1 MNIFENEQTTIEI
14 AGIPLG
20 GQPGEL
26 PTVLIGSFGHPGHK
40 IIQDFKKGVFDKTEA
55 ERVLNQQDLLSE
67 QTGNPAMVDVMGTTP
82 EALITFIN
90 FVADTTDVPFLI
102 DGTHV
107 ETRLAAAQY
116 SLECGLGERAIYNSI
131 DYYSTDEELQQL
143 KEIGLKNTILLAFN
157 PLNALVDGSLEIV
170 SGTPS
175 QKGLLEKSNNAQ
187 ITNNLIDT
195 GVFDVPSIGLA
206 ARTIHAMK
214 SHLGLPVGC
223 APANGIGKWKDKV
236 CSDFSYEAYTACA
249 AAAGAIP
256 MVQGADFIIYGP
268 IVFADQVFP
277 VCAMTDA
284 IVAYHARQY
293 GVRTKI
299 KTHPLHRIF

>member
-1 MNIFENEQTTIEI
+1 MSVFKNKQTTVEI

-40 IIQDFKKGVFDKTEA
+40 IMQDFKKGLFDKDEA
-55 ERVLNQQDLLSE
+55 EKVLNQQDLLSD
-67 QTGNPAMVDVMGTTP
+67 QTGNPAMVDVMGITS
-82 EALITFIN
+82 EALITLIN
-90 FVADTTDVPFLI
+90 FVADTTNAPFLI

-107 ETRLAAAQY
+107 ETRLAAARHT
-116 SLECGLGERAIYNSI
+116 LECGLGERAIYNSI
-131 DYYSTDEELQQL
+131 DYNSTDEELQQL
-143 KEIGLKNTILLAFN
+143 QAIGISNAILLAFN
-157 PLNALVDGSLEIV
+157 PHNVLVDGSLEIV
-170 SGTPS
+170 SGTPT
-175 QKGLLEKSNNAQ
+175 QKGLLEKSHKAQ
-187 ITNNLIDT
+187 ITNSLIDT

-206 ARTIHAMK
+206 AQTIHAMK
-214 SHLGLPVGC
+214 SHFGLPVGC

-236 CSDFSYEAYTACA
+236 CADFSFDAYTACA
-249 AAAGAIP
+249 AAAGAVP

-268 IVFADQVFP
+268 IVFADWIFP

-284 IVAYHARQY
+284 IIAYHARQF
-293 GVRTKI
+293 GVRTKT